1 MTAGADELI
10 RLTAREAV
18 ARLKRRELTPLDL
31 VEAAAARI
39 EAVDGAVNALPIR
52 CFDRARDYAKRLMEG
67 KGREREDHP
76 GWLAG
81 LPIAVK
87 DLIDVEGVRSTF
99 GCPVFADRIAP
110 KSDPLVLRMEERG
123 GIVLARS
130 NTPEY
135 GSLATTWNPIFGH
148 TSNPWNT
155 SLTCGGSS
163 GGAAAALAAGEV
175 WLAHGTDIAGSLR
188 IPASCCSIVGL
199 RPSFGRVPRAISGR
213 AFNPLAVQGPMARNV
228 GDVALFLDHL
238 AGYFPDDPL
247 TLEDRAE
254 PFARAAAEP
263 SLPPRIAFSPDLG
276 FAPVAPEVREI
287 CAAAARRLEGH
298 GAVVEQA
305 SPDMAGAE
313 EAFMPLYQMSLLLDR
328 QEVVEQHPGRIAPA
342 IVEPLEAAKRMTTVE
357 LAAAERARAAIVVRF
372 NEFFRTHDLL
382 IAPTVSV
389 PPFDK
394 ELRAPA
400 EIDGQPSRYDFHWI
414 ALSYAV
420 VLTGC
425 PALAMP
431 AGFTADGRPVGLQII
446 ARPRDEAALL
456 RAGALL
462 EQLTGLAERVPIEPR
477 TGAAA

>member
-1 MTAGADELI
+1 MTAGTDELI

-18 ARLKRRELTPLDL
+18 ARLKRRELSPLDL

-39 EAVDGAVNALPIR
+39 EAVDGPVNALPIR
-52 CFDRARDYAKRLMEG
+52 CFDRARDHAKRLMEG
-67 KGREREDHP
+67 KGREQEGHP

-87 DLIDVEGVRSTF
+87 DLIDVEGVRSTY

-110 KSDPLVLRMEERG
+110 KSDPLVQRMEARG
-123 GIVLARS
+123 GVIVARS

-135 GSLATTWNPIFGH
+135 GSLATTWNPVFGH
-148 TSNPWNT
+148 TANPWNT
-155 SLTCGGSS
+155 ALTCGGSS
-163 GGAAAALAAGEV
+163 GGGAAALAAGEV

-188 IPASCCSIVGL
+188 IPASCCSVVGL
-199 RPSFGRVPRAISGR
+199 RPSFGRVPRALSGR

-228 GDVALFLDHL
+228 GDLALFLDHL

-276 FAPVAPEVREI
+276 FAPVSAEVREI
-287 CAAAARRLEGH
+287 CAAAVRRLEGR
-298 GAVVEQA
+298 GVTVEEA
-305 SPDMAGAE
+305 SPDMTGAE
-313 EAFMPLYQMSLLLDR
+313 EAFMRLYQMSLLLDR
-328 QEVVEQHPGRIAPA
+328 QEVVEQHPGRIARA
-342 IVEPLEAAKRMTTVE
+342 IVEPLEAAKRMTSVE
-357 LAAAERARAAIVVRF
+357 LAAAERTRAAIVARF
-372 NEFFRTHDLL
+372 NEFFRSHDLL
-382 IAPTVSV
+382 ITPTVSV
-389 PPFDK
+389 PPFDI
-394 ELRAPA
+394 ERRAPA
-400 EIDGQPSRYDFHWI
+400 DIDGRPSDYDWQWI
-414 ALSYAV
+414 ALSYAI

-431 AGFTADGRPVGLQII
+431 AGFTGDGRPVGLQIVG
-446 ARPRDEAALL
+446 RPRDEASLF

-462 EQLTGLAERVPIEPR
+462 EQLTGLGDQVPIEPR
-477 TGAAA
+477 THA